1 MKFVQDFKIKENKKI
16 DDELKLNIKASF
28 YLAYLDQICDK
39 LDFSMKEV
47 ETEEDDKKIK
57 VIRCSMEMI
66 KPPSKLTIDRTK
78 TRNKGS
84 HEEKITNREE
94 DYIKNI
100 EKETKKETK
109 KEIKK
114 EGV

>member
-1 MKFVQDFKIKENKKI
+1 
-16 DDELKLNIKASF
+16 
-28 YLAYLDQICDK
+28 
-39 LDFSMKEV
+39 
-47 ETEEDDKKIK
+47 
-57 VIRCSMEMI
+57 MEMI

-100 EKETKKETK
+100 EKEIKKETK